1 MNIGNNSKTLFID
14 WIWLHTYWLFINVAG
29 VKRSERPEVKYS
41 FSRFTNDHSTPILID
56 IGDETGKHSDIDV
69 EMVDVDQE
77 YVQDDVVKEQ
87 GMQANSVKK
96 EDSVKQESQPNL
108 GMISRI

>member
-1 MNIGNNSKTLFID
+1 
-14 WIWLHTYWLFINVAG
+14 
-29 VKRSERPEVKYS
+29 
-41 FSRFTNDHSTPILID
+41 
-56 IGDETGKHSDIDV
+56 
-69 EMVDVDQE
+69 MVDVDQE